1 MITLMRKYHK
11 EGNNMSTL
19 ALSRTYTDEK
29 NNQMLNAI
37 IDFITSMKNQMLEYH
52 EIKKLEKDLDEKFT
66 NIDNTLDLFIAHI
79 QEISKQKITEQYIS
93 DIFRN
98 DTKFYGFIQ
107 NLYLF
112 SYDAYEI
119 IIKLKDRSN
128 KYTHKDIN
136 NYKAILNFA
145 IIFLSGFIDVLNDIK
160 FRDIINDNAE

>member
-1 MITLMRKYHK
+1 MYT
-11 EGNNMSTL
+11 SV
-19 ALSRTYTDEK
+19 LSRTYTDEK

-37 IDFITSMKNQMLEYH
+37 IDFITNMKNQMIEQH

-66 NIDNTLDLFIAHI
+66 KIDNTLDLFIAHI
-79 QEISKQKITEQYIS
+79 QEISKQQITENYIS
-93 DIFRN
+93 DIFKN

-107 NLYLF
+107 SLYLS

-119 IIKLKDRSN
+119 IIKLKDRCN

-145 IIFLSGFIDVLNDIK
+145 TIFLSGFIDFLNDIK
-160 FRDIINDNAE
+160 FKNIIDDNAE